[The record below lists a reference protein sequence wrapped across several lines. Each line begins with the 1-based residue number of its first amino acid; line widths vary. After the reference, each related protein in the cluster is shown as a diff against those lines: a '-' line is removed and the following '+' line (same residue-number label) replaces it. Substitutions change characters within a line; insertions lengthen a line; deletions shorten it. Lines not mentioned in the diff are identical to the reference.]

1 VNGHVYT
8 LVRVESAPRYCYR
21 HPKRETGLSC
31 SECDRPICYE
41 CMTPAPVGLR
51 CPDHSGK
58 PQGIRRVTVA
68 AERAATGVGARRPYL
83 VTMILI
89 ALNVGVYLVELAIGG
104 NQGGTDNWIY
114 NHGVLVANAAY
125 LPGQLLEWGPPGAQA
140 AGGVH
145 LVGVTHGE
153 GWRLITTAFLHYGI
167 VHLGF
172 NMLSLYFGGRILEV
186 VIGRWRFLL
195 LYLVA
200 AVAASAGAL
209 WVTPNSPSAGASG
222 AIFGVFGALLV
233 LEQRGTISTG
243 GQILGLI
250 LINLFLDEFVFTG
263 ISIGA
268 HIGGLIAGVLI
279 MLAYLRFRGS
289 AQLSVAAA
297 TAVLL
302 ASIAI
307 AYAVI

>member
-1 VNGHVYT
+1 
-8 LVRVESAPRYCYR
+8 VESAPRYCYR

-31 SECDRPICYE
+31 SECGRPICYE
-41 CMTPAPVGLR
+41 CMTPAAVGLR

-68 AERAATGVGARRPYL
+68 AERAATGAGSGRPYL

-89 ALNVGVYLVELAIGG
+89 AANVGVYLVELAIGG
-104 NQGGTDNWIY
+104 NQGGTNNWLY

-125 LPGQLLEWGPPGAQA
+125 LPGGLLEWGPPGARA
-140 AGGVH
+140 AAGVH

-153 GWRLITTAFLHYGI
+153 WWRLITTAFLHYGI

-172 NMLSLYFGGRILEV
+172 NMVSLYFGGRILEPM
-186 VIGRWRFLL
+186 IGRWRYLL
-195 LYLVA
+195 LYLVS

-209 WVTPNSPSAGASG
+209 YVTPNSPSAGASG

-233 LEQRGTISTG
+233 LEQRRMISTG
-243 GQILGLI
+243 GQVLGLI

-268 HIGGLIAGVLI
+268 HIGGLIAGALI
-279 MLAYLRFRGS
+279 MFAYLHFRRS
-289 AQLSVAAA
+289 AQLSITAAA
-297 TAVLL
+297 AVLV
-302 ASIAI
+302 ASVVI
-307 AYAVI
+307 AYVVI